1 MIDINRRY
9 LLAERP
15 TGLAIAGALRL
26 DMASPPEP
34 GEGEFVV
41 RNEWISLDPAMRG
54 WMSPGRSYIDP
65 VEIGTVMRAFAAGTV
80 VASRHA
86 DYPVGCKVAGL
97 FGMQDYALSDG
108 DPRGGTV
115 RRAIDGVPLSAM
127 LGILGLTGLTA
138 YFGLLEIGQ
147 PRGGETVVV
156 SAAAGAVGSAVV
168 QIARI
173 MGCRVVGIAG
183 GPEKCAF
190 VNELGADGCID
201 YKAEDV
207 PGQLKRLC
215 PQGIDIFFDNVG
227 GDILDAVLRRI
238 NVGARVVLCG
248 GISQYGAA
256 VPKGPS
262 AYLSLLANR
271 ARMEGFIYFDFFDR
285 FDAAEA
291 ALAAWFRR
299 GWLRH
304 QEEIVDGL
312 GAAPGALSMLFDGAN
327 KGKLLVR
334 VGSEAL

>member
-9 LLAERP
+9 LLVDRP
-15 TGLAIAGALRL
+15 TGLNVAGALKL
-26 DMASPPEP
+26 DMASPPQP
-34 GEGEFVV
+34 SKGEFVV

-54 WMSPGRSYIDP
+54 WMSAGRSYIDP
-65 VEIGTVMRAFAAGTV
+65 VEIGGVMRAFAAGTV
-80 VASRHA
+80 VASLNPH
-86 DYPVGCKVAGL
+86 YPVGCKVSGL

-127 LGILGLTGLTA
+127 LGVLGLTGLTA
-138 YFGLLEIGQ
+138 YFGLLEIGK

-183 GPEKCAF
+183 GRDKCAF
-190 VNELGADGCID
+190 VENLGADGCID
-201 YKAEDV
+201 YKSQDV
-207 PGQLKRLC
+207 ARQLKRLC

-227 GDILDAVLRRI
+227 GDILDAALRRI

-256 VPKGPS
+256 VPQGPS

-271 ARMEGFIYFDFFDR
+271 ARMEGFIYFDYFDR
-285 FDAAEA
+285 FDSAEA
-291 ALAAWFRR
+291 ALATWFKR

-312 GAAPGALSMLFDGAN
+312 GAAPEALSMLFDGSN
-327 KGKLLVR
+327 RGKLLVR
-334 VGSEAL
+334 VGSQAL

>member
-9 LLAERP
+9 VLAERP
-15 TGLAIAGALRL
+15 VGLETAGALKL
-26 DMASPPEP
+26 AMDSPPEP

-54 WMSPGRSYIDP
+54 WMSAGKSYIEP
-65 VEIGTVMRAFAAGTV
+65 VEIGAVMRAFAAGTV
-80 VASRHA
+80 VASRHPEYA
-86 DYPVGCKVAGL
+86 VGSKVAGL

-108 DPRGGTV
+108 DPLNRTV

-138 YFGLLEIGQ
+138 YFGLLEIGR
-147 PRGGETVVV
+147 PRGGDTVVV

-183 GPEKCAF
+183 GADKCAF
-190 VNELGADGCID
+190 VTSLGAEACID
-201 YKAEDV
+201 YKSEDV
-207 PGQLKRLC
+207 ARQLKAVA
-215 PQGIDIFFDNVG
+215 PQGVDIFFDNVG

-248 GISQYGAA
+248 GISQYGSAM
-256 VPKGPS
+256 PQGPS

-271 ARMEGFIYFDFFDR
+271 ARMEGFVYFDFRDR

-291 ALAAWFRR
+291 ALGSWLKR
-299 GWLRH
+299 GWLQH
-304 QEEIVDGL
+304 KEDVVDGL
-312 GAAPGALSMLFDGAN
+312 GAAPGALSMLFSGAN
-327 KGKLLVR
+327 TGKLIVR
-334 VGSEAL
+334 VGSNAA